1 MTPSSAPS
9 RHGLFDQAWLL
20 LMLPPLFWSGN
31 FILGRYVA
39 GEVPPVAL
47 AFWRWTLGALITLPF
62 AWAHLRRDWPTYRR
76 HWRIVLLLSALGIAA
91 FNTLVYIGLASTTAL
106 NGVMMQSAMPVLI
119 VLMSFMLF
127 RDTISPLQGVGIA
140 VSLTGALTLIAHGDA
155 EVLAGLRFAAGDVWI
170 FAAVLAY
177 GAYTALLRRRP
188 AVHGLSFVVVTF
200 AVGAA
205 MLLPLYLWESLN
217 GHPLRLTAVS
227 VGAIA
232 YVSVFP
238 SILAYLC
245 FNRAAA
251 LIGPNRTGLS
261 IHLMPVFGSLLAIL
275 FLGERPHLYHAAGI
289 ALIACGIVLATR
301 RPAGKPAAAGP

>member
-1 MTPSSAPS
+1 MTAPAAPPA
-9 RHGLFDQAWLL
+9 RHGVFDQAWLL

-31 FILGRYVA
+31 FILGRFVA

-62 AWAHLRRDWPTYRR
+62 AWRHLRRDWPVFRR
-76 HWRIVLLLSALGIAA
+76 HWPMVLLLSALGIAA
-91 FNTLVYIGLASTTAL
+91 FNTLVYIGLGSTTAL

-119 VLMSFMLF
+119 VLMSFFLF
-127 RDTISPLQGVGIA
+127 GDTITVVQMAGIA
-140 VSLTGALTLIAHGDA
+140 VSLTGALTLIAQGDPA
-155 EVLAGLRFAAGDVWI
+155 VLAGLRFAVGDLWI

-177 GAYTALLRRRP
+177 AAYTALLRKRP
-188 AVHGLSFVVVTF
+188 TVHGLSFVVVTF
-200 AVGAA
+200 AIGAL
-205 MLLPLYLWESLN
+205 MLLPLYVWEGMS
-217 GHPLRLTAVS
+217 GHPLRLTPVS

-232 YVSVFP
+232 YVSIFP

-275 FLGERPHLYHAAGI
+275 FLGEQPHWYHAAGI
-289 ALIACGIVLATR
+289 ALIAAGILLATR
-301 RPAGKPAAAGP
+301 KPGN

>member
-1 MTPSSAPS
+1 MTAPAAPPA
-9 RHGLFDQAWLL
+9 RHGVFDQAWLL

-31 FILGRYVA
+31 FILGRFVA

-62 AWAHLRRDWPTYRR
+62 AWRHLRRDWPVFRR
-76 HWRIVLLLSALGIAA
+76 HWPMVLLLSALGIAA
-91 FNTLVYIGLASTTAL
+91 FNTLVYIGLGSTTAL

-119 VLMSFMLF
+119 VLMSFFLF
-127 RDTISPLQGVGIA
+127 GDTITVVQMAGIA
-140 VSLTGALTLIAHGDA
+140 VSLTGALTLIAQGDPA
-155 EVLAGLRFAAGDVWI
+155 VLAGLRFAVGDLWI

-177 GAYTALLRRRP
+177 AAYTALLRKRP
-188 AVHGLSFVVVTF
+188 TVHGLSFVVVTF
-200 AVGAA
+200 AIGTL
-205 MLLPLYLWESLN
+205 MLLPLYVWEGMS
-217 GHPLRLTAVS
+217 GHPLRLTPVS

-232 YVSVFP
+232 YVSIFP

-275 FLGERPHLYHAAGI
+275 FLGEQPHWYHAAGI
-289 ALIACGIVLATR
+289 ALIAAGILLATR
-301 RPAGKPAAAGP
+301 KPGN